1 MGGSNLIEIYI
12 PCFQVV
18 WEKTSFFK
26 DVHHKKLY
34 LIKLKMIQF
43 LLFKLKLLHIC
54 YFAFILQEEFYIY
67 VYMYIHTYIS
77 FASIAK

>member
-26 DVHHKKLY
+26 DVHHKKLF
-34 LIKLKMIQF
+34 LIKLKMILF
-43 LLFKLKLLHIC
+43 LLFKLKLLHAC
-54 YFAFILQEEFYIY
+54 YFAFILQEKFYIY
-67 VYMYIHTYIS
+67 VYMYLHTYIS